1 MKYGIC
7 IAKFIQALMGK
18 ERGTKKSTQLSQHV
32 VLNNLFYSKATNY
45 ANLSSKEY
53 NSFALNVRGQWQ
65 YRVMGTDRGQRSNL

>member
-1 MKYGIC
+1 MKYGIS
-7 IAKFIQALMGK
+7 IAKFIHALMGN

-45 ANLSSKEY
+45 ANLY

-65 YRVMGTDRGQRSNL
+65 YRVKGTDRGQRSNL